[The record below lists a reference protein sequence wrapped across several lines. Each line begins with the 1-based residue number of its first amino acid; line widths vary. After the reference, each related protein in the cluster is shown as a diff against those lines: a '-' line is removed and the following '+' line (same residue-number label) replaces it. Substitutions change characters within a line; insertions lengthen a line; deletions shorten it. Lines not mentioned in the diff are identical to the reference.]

1 MEPPF
6 TDGTPIGKEG
16 KVDTVNTSKVIQ
28 SKPVISLPGGNAASA
43 KAQAPVP
50 MPRTDAVAS
59 NFSEINNNNKK
70 SVDALMNNRREI
82 DNALAE
88 LKRLAD
94 NSGRSLGFSKDP
106 AVSGP
111 VITVTDDQTG
121 KVVRQIPVEVVVRV
135 ANSIEKMKGLLF
147 DKSF

>member
-1 MEPPF
+1 
-6 TDGTPIGKEG
+6 
-16 KVDTVNTSKVIQ
+16 VDAINTAKANSN
-28 SKPVISLPGGNAASA
+28 KPVLSMPTGGGASSA
-43 KAQAPVP
+43 NAPVVP
-50 MPRTDAVAS
+50 IPRSDVVVS

-70 SVDALMNNRREI
+70 SVDTLMNNRREI

-121 KVVRQIPVEVVVRV
+121 KVVRQIPFEVVVRV
-135 ANSIEKMKGLLF
+135 AHSIEKMKGLLF
-147 DKSF
+147 DKTF